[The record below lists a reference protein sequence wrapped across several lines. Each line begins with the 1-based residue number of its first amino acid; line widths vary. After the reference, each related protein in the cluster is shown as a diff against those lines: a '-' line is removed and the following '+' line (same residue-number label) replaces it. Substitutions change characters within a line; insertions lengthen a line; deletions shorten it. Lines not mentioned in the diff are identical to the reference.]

1 MPTLNFAISRSHRL
15 NGMSATL
22 PDRPIR
28 AVAFD
33 LDGLIFNTEHVFS
46 FAAAQIF
53 EVRNCEMPDDLIRR
67 MMGRRPPEG
76 MHIMK
81 EALGCEESIDD
92 LQEECSTRFLGM
104 LDEHLEP
111 MPGVFELFTQLEERS
126 LPKAVATSSP
136 IRFLNNLMG
145 RFDGLFERFEFAL
158 TAENVEQGKP
168 NPEIYLKAAG
178 KLGVEPSEMLVFE
191 DSEAGTNAASAAGAF
206 VISVPHEHSQYH
218 DFSNACRIADTLRD
232 PLIAE
237 VLNVAGS
244 A

>member
-1 MPTLNFAISRSHRL
+1 
-15 NGMSATL
+15 MSATL
-22 PDRPIR
+22 PARPIR

-33 LDGLIFNTEHVFS
+33 LDGLIFNTEHVFA
-46 FAAAQIF
+46 FAAAQLF
-53 EVRNCEMPDDLIRR
+53 EARNCAMPDDLIRR

-76 MHIMK
+76 MRIMK
-81 EALGCEESIDD
+81 EALASEESVDD

-111 MPGVFELFTQLEERS
+111 MPGVFELFTQLEIRG
-126 LPKAVATSSP
+126 LPKGVATSSP
-136 IRFLNNLMG
+136 IRFLDNLMG
-145 RFDGLFERFEFAL
+145 RFDGLLDRFEFAL

-168 NPEIYLKAAG
+168 NPEIYLKAAAR
-178 KLGVEPSEMLVFE
+178 LGVEPGEMLVFE

-206 VISVPHEHSQYH
+206 VISVPHEHSRFH

-237 VLNVAGS
+237 VLNVAS
-244 A
+244 PA

>member
-1 MPTLNFAISRSHRL
+1 
-15 NGMSATL
+15 MSDTVPAH
-22 PDRPIR
+22 PIR

-46 FAAAQIF
+46 IAAEQLFAS
-53 EVRNCEMPDDLIRR
+53 RNRAMPDDLIRR

-76 MHIMK
+76 MWILK
-81 EALGCEESIDD
+81 EALAAEDSVEAI
-92 LQEECSTRFLGM
+92 QEECSECFLGL

-111 MPGVFELFTQLEERS
+111 MPGVFELFTLLEERG

-136 IRFLNNLMG
+136 LRFLDNLMG
-145 RFDGLFERFEFAL
+145 RFEGLFERFEFAL

-178 KLGVEPSEMLVFE
+178 RLGVKPAEMLVFE

-206 VISVPHEHSQYH
+206 VVSVPHEHSRYH

-237 VLNVAGS
+237 VLNVASS